1 MLNLHATC
9 VAFDGA
15 GVLLIGESG
24 SGKSDLALRAIDA
37 GAVLVADDRVELRRD
52 GERLIASAP
61 APLVGLIEIR
71 GVGIIQQPHATSAPV
86 RLVVALCAPAAVP
99 RLPEPDAIDYLG
111 VVSPKLF
118 LAPFESSAVIK
129 LRLAARI
136 ATGHIMRAS

>member
-24 SGKSDLALRAIDA
+24 CGKSDLALRAIDA
-37 GAVLVADDRVELRRD
+37 GAVLVADDRVELKREGD
-52 GERLIASAP
+52 RLIASAP

-71 GVGIIQQPHATSAPV
+71 GIGIVQRQFAASAPI
-86 RLVVALCAPAAVP
+86 RLVAALCASATVP
-99 RLPEPDAIDYLG
+99 RLPEPDTVDYLG
-111 VVSPKLF
+111 VVAPRLL
-118 LAPFESSAVIK
+118 LAPFEASAVIK
-129 LRLAARI
+129 LRLAAQI